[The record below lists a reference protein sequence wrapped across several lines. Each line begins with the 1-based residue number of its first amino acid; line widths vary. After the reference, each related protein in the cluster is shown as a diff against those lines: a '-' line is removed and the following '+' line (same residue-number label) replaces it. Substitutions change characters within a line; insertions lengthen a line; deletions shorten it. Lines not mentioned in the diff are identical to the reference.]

1 MSEKKRRARPM
12 TPKKVA
18 DALRNS
24 NGMVAAAARQL
35 GCDRKVIYR
44 MLEEHPKVREA
55 REEAADY
62 GLDVAQNKLRE
73 AVEEGQPWAIQ
84 LTLRTLGRG
93 RGFVERQE
101 HAIQGD
107 VRTDIHINMVE

>member
-1 MSEKKRRARPM
+1 MTQKTRRSRPM
-12 TPKKVA
+12 TAKKVA
-18 DALRNS
+18 AALRDA

-44 MLEEHPKVREA
+44 YLKEHDSVRDA
-55 REEAADY
+55 REEAAEY
-62 GLDVAQNKLRE
+62 GLDLAQNKLRQ
-73 AVEEGQPWAIQ
+73 AVEAGEPWAIQ

-101 HAIQGD
+101 HAIEGD

>member
-101 HAIQGD
+101 HARQGD
-107 VRTDIHINMVE
+107 VQTDIHINMVE